1 MYNQESDTVYTWYQV
16 FTDKK
21 GRKKI
26 KDTTKGKPGKS
37 KRKKWRRKRTKMKR
51 MRMKKKTRK
60 LKVITREV
68 HCISLLTLGGVGG
81 GLT

>member
-1 MYNQESDTVYTWYQV
+1 ME
-16 FTDKK
+16 KEEK
-21 GRKKI
+21 
-26 KDTTKGKPGKS
+26 
-37 KRKKWRRKRTKMKR
+37 KRTKMKR
-51 MRMKKKTRK
+51 MMLKKNTRK